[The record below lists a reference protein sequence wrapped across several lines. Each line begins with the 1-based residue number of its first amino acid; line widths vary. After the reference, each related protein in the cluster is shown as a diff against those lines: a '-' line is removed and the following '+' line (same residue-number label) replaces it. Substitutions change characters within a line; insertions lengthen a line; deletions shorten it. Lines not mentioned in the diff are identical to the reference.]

1 MRVAILGTGLIGAS
15 IGLGLRERVRGVTVI
30 GYDRDRSASD
40 GARKR
45 QAVDEVVW
53 SPVDAVTGAD
63 VVILAVP
70 VLAIRPLLE
79 EIKGALKP
87 DAVITDTGSSKTEV
101 MRWMREILPGHAGV
115 VAGHPMAGKTEF
127 GPNAAEA
134 TLFEG
139 ARWVIIPSVEASPEA
154 ITIINN
160 MATTLGATPMIM
172 DAEEHDAY
180 IAAISH
186 LPMMAAVALF
196 SMGRASEAWPELS
209 VLAAGGFRD
218 MTRLAGTD
226 PDMAYDIALTNKQ
239 NIAHWIDR
247 YVVALQ
253 ELRRRLVDVEGEDD
267 FYRLLA
273 ATNMDHSEFKL
284 GKVGR
289 EENTPKTT
297 ERIDSFGVSDYLAG
311 GWIRDKFNEVM
322 SASEQRLREMDEEER
337 LKRRI

>member
-15 IGLGLRERVRGVTVI
+15 IGLGLRERVSGIYVV
-30 GYDRDRSASD
+30 GYDRNRQAADV
-40 GARKR
+40 ARKR
-45 QAVDEVVW
+45 KAVDEVLF
-53 SPVDAVTGAD
+53 SATEAVREAD

-70 VLAIRPLLE
+70 VLAVKPLLE
-79 EIKGALKP
+79 EIKSVVRP
-87 DAVITDTGSSKTEV
+87 DTVITDTGSSKAEV
-101 MRWMREILPGHAGV
+101 MRWAREILPGHAGI

-127 GPNAAEA
+127 GPSAAEE
-134 TLFEG
+134 TLFDG

-154 ITIINN
+154 ITIVTNI
-160 MATTLGATPMIM
+160 ATTLGATPMIM

-186 LPMMAAVALF
+186 LPMMASMAMF

-226 PDMAYDIALTNKQ
+226 ADMAYDIAMTNRD

-267 FYRLLA
+267 FYRLLS
-273 ATNMDHSEFKL
+273 ATTMDHDEFKF
-284 GKVGR
+284 GKLGR
-289 EENTPKTT
+289 EEKTHGD
-297 ERIDSFGVSDYLAG
+297 RIEAAGVSDYLAG
-311 GWIRDKFNEVM
+311 GWIRDKYNEVM
-322 SASEQRLREMDEEER
+322 NASEDRLREMDEEER
-337 LKRRI
+337 ARRRI

>member
-15 IGLGLRERVRGVTVI
+15 IGLGLRDRVKGIYVV
-30 GYDRDRSASD
+30 GYDRNRQALDT
-40 GARKR
+40 ARKR
-45 QAVDEVVW
+45 KAIDEAIFSAPEAVRE
-53 SPVDAVTGAD
+53 AD
-63 VVILAVP
+63 VVVLAVPILAVK
-70 VLAIRPLLE
+70 PLLE
-79 EIKGALKP
+79 EIKDHLKP
-87 DAVITDTGSSKTEV
+87 DAVVTDTGSSKAEV
-101 MRWMREILPGHAGV
+101 MRWTREILPGHAGV

-127 GPNAAEA
+127 GPEAAEE

-139 ARWVIIPSVEASPEA
+139 ARWVIVPAVEASPEA
-154 ITIINN
+154 ITIVTNI
-160 MATTLGATPMIM
+160 ASTLGATPMIM

-180 IAAISH
+180 VAAISH
-186 LPMMAAVALF
+186 LPMMAAMALF

-209 VLAAGGFRD
+209 LLAAGGFRD

-226 PDMAYDIALTNKQ
+226 PDMAYDIAMTNRD

-267 FYRLLA
+267 FFRLLS
-273 ATNMDHSEFKL
+273 ATNLDHAEYKY

-289 EENTPKTT
+289 EEKSHG
-297 ERIDSFGVSDYLAG
+297 ERVEAAGLSDYLAG

-322 SASEQRLREMDEEER
+322 KASEDRLREMDEEER
-337 LKRRI
+337 KRRRI

>member
-15 IGLGLRERVRGVTVI
+15 IGLGLRERVKGVYVV
-30 GYDRDRSASD
+30 GYDRNRQAADV
-40 GARKR
+40 ARKR
-45 QAVDEVVW
+45 AAVDEVAF
-53 SPVDAVTGAD
+53 SATEAVREAD
-63 VVILAVP
+63 VVVLAVP

-79 EIKGALKP
+79 EIRGVLKP

-101 MRWMREILPGHAGV
+101 LRWMREILPGHQGV

-127 GPNAAEA
+127 GPAAAEE

-139 ARWVIIPSVEASPEA
+139 ARWVIVPAVEARPEA
-154 ITIINN
+154 ITVVTNI
-160 MATTLGATPMIM
+160 ATTLGAQTMIM

-209 VLAAGGFRD
+209 LLAAGGFRD

-226 PDMAYDIALTNKQ
+226 PDMAYDIAMTNKE

-253 ELRRRLVDVEGEDD
+253 ELRRRLVDVEGEDE

-273 ATNMDHSEFKL
+273 ATELDHTAYQM
-284 GKVGR
+284 GRTGR
-289 EENTPKTT
+289 EQKPVGEKQ
-297 ERIDSFGVSDYLAG
+297 SAFGVGDYLAG
-311 GWIRDKFNEVM
+311 GWIRDKFNEAM
-322 SASEQRLREMDEEER
+322 TASEDRLRKMDEEER

>member
-15 IGLGLRERVRGVTVI
+15 IGLGLRDRVSGIYVV
-30 GYDRDRSASD
+30 GYDRSRQSAD
-40 GARKR
+40 IARKR
-45 QAVDEVVW
+45 QAVDEIA
-53 SPVDAVTGAD
+53 SSATEAVREAD

-70 VLAIRPLLE
+70 VLAVKPLLE
-79 EIKGALKP
+79 EIKGVVKP
-87 DAVITDTGSSKTEV
+87 DTVITDTGSSKAEI
-101 MRWMREILPGHAGV
+101 MRWAREILPAHAGI

-127 GPNAAEA
+127 GPSAAED
-134 TLFEG
+134 TLFDG
-139 ARWVIIPSVEASPEA
+139 ARWVIIPAVEASPEA
-154 ITIINN
+154 ITVVTNI
-160 MATTLGATPMIM
+160 ATTLGATPMIM

-186 LPMMAAVALF
+186 LPMMAAMAMF

-226 PDMAYDIALTNKQ
+226 ADMAYDIAMTNRD

-267 FYRLLA
+267 FYRLLS
-273 ATNMDHSEFKL
+273 ATNIDHNEFKF

-289 EENTPKTT
+289 EEKVSG
-297 ERIDSFGVSDYLAG
+297 ERIEAAGVSDYLAG

-322 SASEQRLREMDEEER
+322 HASEDRLRQMDEEER
-337 LKRRI
+337 TRRRI

>member
-15 IGLGLRERVRGVTVI
+15 IGLGLRERVSGIYVV
-30 GYDRDRSASD
+30 GYDRNRQAADV
-40 GARKR
+40 ARKR
-45 QAVDEVVW
+45 SAVDEVA
-53 SPVDAVTGAD
+53 SSATEAVREAD
-63 VVILAVP
+63 VVVLAVP
-70 VLAIRPLLE
+70 VLAVKPLLE
-79 EIKGALKP
+79 EIKSVVRP
-87 DAVITDTGSSKTEV
+87 NTVITDTGSSKAEI
-101 MRWMREILPGHAGV
+101 MRWAREILPGHAGV

-127 GPNAAEA
+127 GPSAAEE

-139 ARWVIIPSVEASPEA
+139 ARWVIIPAVEASPEA
-154 ITIINN
+154 ITIVTNI
-160 MATTLGATPMIM
+160 ATTLGATPMIM

-186 LPMMAAVALF
+186 LPMMAAMAMF

-226 PDMAYDIALTNKQ
+226 ADMAYDIAMTNRD

-267 FYRLLA
+267 FYRLLSA
-273 ATNMDHSEFKL
+273 MNMDHDEFKFGKL
-284 GKVGR
+284 GRQEKVHG
-289 EENTPKTT
+289 
-297 ERIDSFGVSDYLAG
+297 ERIEAPGVSDYLAG
-311 GWIRDKFNEVM
+311 GWIRDKFNEAM
-322 SASEQRLREMDEEER
+322 SASEERLRQMDEEER
-337 LKRRI
+337 ARRRI